1 MSNRAQ
7 TSPTR
12 AYFLFMSIKPHAY
25 VIESTANERPGKQK
39 GFPESNF
46 SRMVGRDPTSFVLI
60 HLCNRYLSFYDP

>member
-1 MSNRAQ
+1 MSA
-7 TSPTR
+7 
-12 AYFLFMSIKPHAY
+12 KPHAY